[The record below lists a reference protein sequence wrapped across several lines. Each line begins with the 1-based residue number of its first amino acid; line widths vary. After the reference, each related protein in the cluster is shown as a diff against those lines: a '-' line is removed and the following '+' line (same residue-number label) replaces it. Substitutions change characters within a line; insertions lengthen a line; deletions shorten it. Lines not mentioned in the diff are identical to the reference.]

1 MVGTFGLK
9 PKGTMQVRALPLAH
23 ALTERGHQVALFL
36 PPWSYPSDAGRN
48 WEDRGVRIENVPI
61 SPKWRIPFQLLAR
74 AKEYDPDV
82 IHFFKPKGHSG
93 IAAWLFWQM
102 RRAGMTRARLVLDTD
117 DWEGAGGWND
127 LEHYSIA
134 QKNFFAWQE
143 QWGLRHADSVTVA
156 SRALET
162 IVWTTGRARNSV
174 HYVPNGAGALP
185 PGAETRESIRA
196 QLKLGDAPTLLLYTR
211 FVEFTVKRLGEIVAR
226 LFEEMPQVKLLV
238 VGKGLH
244 GEEIELEK
252 LVQSRDWGRQVVYAG
267 WVDPSQL
274 SAYFAASDASI
285 YPFDDTLV
293 NRCKCAVKLVDLL
306 SAGVPVV
313 AEAVGQNCEYVS
325 NNETGLLVPPGDNS
339 QFASSVVRLL
349 VDSDLRKRLGQCAAE
364 TMAREFSWR
373 DLAARVELAYR

>member
-9 PKGTMQVRALPLAH
+9 PKGTMQVRALPLAQ
-23 ALTERGHQVALFL
+23 ALTERGHQVSLFL
-36 PPWSYPSDAGRN
+36 PPWSFPSDAGRI
-48 WEDRGVRIENVPI
+48 WDDRGVRIENVPI
-61 SPKWRIPFQLLAR
+61 SPKWRISFHLVAR
-74 AKEYDPDV
+74 VQAFNPDV
-82 IHFFKPKGHSG
+82 VHFFKPKGYSG
-93 IAAWLFWQM
+93 ISAWLFWQM
-102 RRAGMTRARLVLDTD
+102 RRVGMTRARLVLDTD

-127 LEHYSIA
+127 LERYGSA

-143 QWGLRHADSVTVA
+143 HWGMRHSDAVTVA

-162 IVWTTGRARNSV
+162 IVWATGRARISV
-174 HYVPNGAGALP
+174 HYIPNGASPLP
-185 PGAETRESIRA
+185 LGTETRESIRA
-196 QLKLGDAPTLLLYTR
+196 QLKLDAAPTLLLYTR
-211 FVEFTVKRLGEIVAR
+211 FVEFTVKRLGDILAR
-226 LFEEMPQVKLLV
+226 IFEEIPQVKLIV

-244 GEEIELEK
+244 GEEIELEN
-252 LVQSRDWGRQVVYAG
+252 LVKSRDWGRQVNYAG

-274 SAYFAASDASI
+274 RAYFAACDAAI

-313 AEAVGQNCEYVS
+313 AEAVGQNCEYIS
-325 NNETGLLVPPGDNS
+325 NNETGLLVPPGENS

-349 VDSDLRKRLGQCAAE
+349 VDSDLRIKLGQCAAE

-373 DLAARVELAYR
+373 DLAGRAEVAYG